1 MSRYLSL
8 GYVVLGYQVC
18 WGMIAWGVIKGHVI
32 VSLCVVLLYL
42 LGYIRIALHKS
53 QVLKVMAL
61 VTGVGFLIDGIL
73 IHYNLISIQGDS
85 FFPLW
90 LVAIWAAF
98 STLLNSA
105 LHGLKGYPFLQFLLG
120 GLGGL
125 FAYFSAHSF
134 GVLTFMDMHVAVL
147 VITIVWAILIPSL
160 YRLLASLNIDKLQI
174 KVDGQ

>member
-1 MSRYLSL
+1 MNRYLSL
-8 GYVVLGYQVC
+8 GYVVLGYQFC
-18 WGMIAWGVIKGHVI
+18 WGIIAWGVLKGLTT
-32 VSLCVVLLYL
+32 VSLSVVLLYL

-53 QVLKVMAL
+53 QALKVMAL
-61 VTGVGFLIDGIL
+61 VTGIGFLVDGIL

-105 LHGLKGYPFLQFLLG
+105 LHGLKGFPFLQFFLG

-125 FAYFSAHSF
+125 FAYLSAHSL

-147 VITIVWAILIPSL
+147 VITITWAILIPVL
-160 YRLLASLNIDKLQI
+160 YRLLASLNIDKPQI
-174 KVDGQ
+174 KGDGQ